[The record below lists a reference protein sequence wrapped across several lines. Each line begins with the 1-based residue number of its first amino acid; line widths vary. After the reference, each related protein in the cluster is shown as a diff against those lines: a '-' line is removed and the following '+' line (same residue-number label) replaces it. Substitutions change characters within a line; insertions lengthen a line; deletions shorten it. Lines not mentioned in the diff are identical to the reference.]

1 MSTPQEISIDAF
13 NYDLPDERIA
23 KFPKEKRDESKLL
36 LYKNGAISET
46 IFKEIYQHLPE
57 KELLIANN
65 TKVIQA
71 RMLFQKES
79 GAKVEIFC
87 LEPLSPSDY
96 ALVFQTKKDCIWKCM
111 VGNSRRWKEGQM
123 LQKTI
128 QIGDEKVLFRA
139 ERIST
144 NGNTHE
150 IKFSWNQPHITFA
163 EILDAGGI
171 LPIPPICTAKL

>member
-57 KELLIANN
+57 KEVLIANN

-71 RMLFQKES
+71 RMLFQKERS
-79 GAKVEIFC
+79 LIT
-87 LEPLSPSDY
+87 
-96 ALVFQTKKDCIWKCM
+96 VF
-111 VGNSRRWKEGQM
+111 
-123 LQKTI
+123 
-128 QIGDEKVLFRA
+128 DENMK
-139 ERIST
+139 
-144 NGNTHE
+144 
-150 IKFSWNQPHITFA
+150 PY
-163 EILDAGGI
+163 
-171 LPIPPICTAKL
+171 